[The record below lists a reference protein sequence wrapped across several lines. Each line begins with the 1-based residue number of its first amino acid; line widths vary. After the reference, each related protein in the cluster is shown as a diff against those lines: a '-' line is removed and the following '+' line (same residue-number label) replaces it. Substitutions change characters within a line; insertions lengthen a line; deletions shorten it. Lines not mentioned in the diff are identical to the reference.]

1 MAGRPGIRKIANPAC
16 PCHPAMAVN
25 DAKLRGSLDLVGQV
39 ADAPTEEEF
48 TLRAA
53 DGLRRLFPAQGISF
67 NEWDFDEHR
76 LCGFHE
82 RAGYPPELDFLD
94 ELWPQCDWLLRQ
106 APPERI
112 WQVETMSDYTP
123 LKTLKRRDV
132 YDCVYG
138 PIKIDHFMVLTVT
151 ASRHRRGVL
160 LIDRDRG
167 EFTDDERALGQ
178 LLIPPLARLFRS
190 IRARGRL
197 AARVRDLEH
206 ALREVPRRRAS
217 PDGIVELTP
226 RELEVLEHVAAG
238 RTDREIAALLYVSVR
253 TVQKHLAHVYEKL
266 GVRTRTAAAMLVFGQ
281 RGSQLDG

>member
-1 MAGRPGIRKIANPAC
+1 MN
-16 PCHPAMAVN
+16 N
-25 DAKLRGSLDLVGQV
+25 AKLRGSLDLVGQV

-53 DGLRRLFPAQGISF
+53 EGLARLIPAQGISF
-67 NEWDFDEHR
+67 NEWDFAEHR

-82 RAGYPPELDFLD
+82 TDGYPKELDFLT
-94 ELWPQCDWLLRQ
+94 ELWPQCDWLVRQ

-123 LKTLKRRDV
+123 LKTLKRREV
-132 YDCVYG
+132 YDCVYR
-138 PIKIDHFMVLTVT
+138 PISIDHFMAITVT
-151 ASRHRRGVL
+151 ASAQRRGVL

-167 EFTDDERALGQ
+167 EFTHDERALGQ

-190 IRARGRL
+190 IRARERL
-197 AARVRDLEH
+197 AARARDLER
-206 ALREVPRRRAS
+206 ALREVPRRKAS
-217 PDGIVELTP
+217 PDGAVELTP

-238 RTDREIAALLYVSVR
+238 RTDREIAALLYVSAR

-266 GVRTRTAAAMLVFGQ
+266 GVRTRTAAAMLVFGR
-281 RGSQLDG
+281 RGQPLDG